1 MTDSATPFAITLDVG
16 TSLTNET
23 GSWRTRRPVYLDRL
37 PPCNNTCPAGEN
49 IQAWLYLAEEGD
61 YEGAWQEILK
71 NNPLPAVMGR
81 ACYHTCEVACNRGA
95 VDEAVGIHAVERFL
109 GDEANKQGWMP
120 KYETKSSGKKVL
132 VIGAGPAGLSC
143 AYHLTRMGHAVTVTD
158 ASEKAGG
165 MMRYGIPRYRLPS
178 EALDGDIRRIEK
190 MGVNFQMN
198 TYIEDMLKAK
208 EEGGYDAL
216 FVAIGAQR
224 PRGLDL
230 PGAGQIPILKAIDVL
245 RQMEVNAD
253 EGKPSVGSQTVVY
266 GGGNVAMDVARSAVR
281 LGAQVNVAVLENR
294 EQMPAHDFEV
304 KEALE
309 EGACLRGL
317 RTIVQME
324 KGVLA
329 LEEMALDEQGKPQPT
344 GRLESLEA
352 DTVVLAIGQE
362 VETGLVEGIDEV
374 SVRDGVVQIDEH
386 MMTGHQGLFA
396 GGDMVPSDRTMT
408 TAIGH
413 GKKAARHI
421 DAWLCDETYVA
432 PPKHELAA
440 FENLNPWYYAD
451 APKTIQPVL
460 ELIRR
465 QSGFEEVLG
474 NLDEANALYEARRC
488 LSCGNCF
495 ECDTCYGICPDNA
508 VEKLGPGKRFE
519 FKYDYCKGCGLCVA
533 ECPCGSIKMVA
544 EDI

>member
-1 MTDSATPFAITLDVG
+1 MSDLARPFAITLDVG

-23 GSWRTRRPVYLDRL
+23 GSWRTRRPVYVDRL

-81 ACYHTCEVACNRGA
+81 ACYHTCEGACNRGA

-120 KYETKSSGKKVL
+120 KYEAKPSGKKVL
-132 VIGAGPAGLSC
+132 VVGAGPAGLAC
-143 AYHLTRMGHAVTVTD
+143 AYHLTRMGHAVTIAD
-158 ASEKAGG
+158 ASDKAGG
-165 MMRYGIPRYRLPS
+165 LLRYGIPRYRLPS
-178 EALDGDIRRIEK
+178 EALDGDIKRIEK

-198 TYIEDMLKAK
+198 TYIEDLLKAR
-208 EEGGYDAL
+208 EAGGYDAL
-216 FVAIGAQR
+216 FVAIGAQLSR
-224 PRGLDL
+224 DASLPGDESIKAPLALKMLRQVEEDSTGLDL
-230 PGAGQIPILKAIDVL
+230 GRRVA
-245 RQMEVNAD
+245 
-253 EGKPSVGSQTVVY
+253 VY
-266 GGGNVAMDVARSAVR
+266 GGGNTAMDVARSAVR
-281 LGAQVNVAVLENR
+281 LGAETTIVYRRSQ
-294 EQMPAHDFEV
+294 EQMPAHDFEI

-317 RTIVQME
+317 RTIARVE
-324 KGVLA
+324 KGALA
-329 LEEMALDEQGKPQPT
+329 LEEMTLDEQGKPQPT
-344 GRLESLEA
+344 GRFESLQA

-362 VETGLVEGIDEV
+362 VETHLVEGIDGV
-374 SVRDGVVQIDEH
+374 SVRDGVVEIDEH
-386 MMTGHQGLFA
+386 MMTGHQGVFA

-408 TAIGH
+408 SAIGH
-413 GKKAARHI
+413 GKKAAHHI
-421 DAWLCDETYVA
+421 DAWLRGETYAA
-432 PPKHELAA
+432 PPKHGLAA
-440 FENLNPWYYAD
+440 FENLNAWYYAD

-508 VEKLGPGKRFE
+508 VNKLGPGKRFE

-533 ECPCGSIKMVA
+533 ECPCGAIEMVS

>member
-1 MTDSATPFAITLDVG
+1 MSAETSHPFAITLDVG

-23 GSWRTRRPVYLDRL
+23 GSWRTQRPVYVDRL

-81 ACYHTCEVACNRGA
+81 ACYHTCEGACNRGA

-120 KYETKSSGKKVL
+120 KYEAKPSGKKVL
-132 VIGAGPAGLSC
+132 VVGAGPAGLAC

-158 ASEKAGG
+158 ASDKAGG

-178 EALDGDIRRIEK
+178 EALDGDIKRIEK
-190 MGVNFQMN
+190 MGVSFQMN
-198 TYIEDMLKAK
+198 TYIEDLLKAR
-208 EEGGYDAL
+208 EAGGYDAL
-216 FVAIGAQR
+216 FVAIGAQLSR
-224 PRGLDL
+224 DASLPGDESIKAPLALKMLRQVEEDSTGLDL
-230 PGAGQIPILKAIDVL
+230 GRRVA
-245 RQMEVNAD
+245 
-253 EGKPSVGSQTVVY
+253 VY
-266 GGGNVAMDVARSAVR
+266 GGGNTAMDVARSAVR
-281 LGAQVNVAVLENR
+281 LGAETTIVYRRSQ
-294 EQMPAHDFEV
+294 EQMPAHDFEI

-317 RTIVQME
+317 RTIARVE
-324 KGVLA
+324 KGALA
-329 LEEMALDEQGKPQPT
+329 LEEMTLDEQGKPQPT
-344 GRLESLEA
+344 GRFESLQA

-374 SVRDGVVQIDEH
+374 SVLDGVIQIDEH

-408 TAIGH
+408 SAIGH
-413 GKKAARHI
+413 GKKAAHHI
-421 DAWLCDETYVA
+421 DAWLRGETYAA
-432 PPKHELAA
+432 PPKHGLAA
-440 FENLNPWYYAD
+440 FENLNAWYYAD

-508 VEKLGPGKRFE
+508 VNKLGPGKRFE

-533 ECPCGSIKMVA
+533 ECPCGAIEMVS

>member
-1 MTDSATPFAITLDVG
+1 MRDSSRPFAITLDVG
-16 TSLTNET
+16 TSLINET
-23 GSWRTRRPVYLDRL
+23 GSWRTRRPVYVDRL

-81 ACYHTCEVACNRGA
+81 ACYHTCEGACNRGA

-120 KYETKSSGKKVL
+120 KYEAKPSGKKVL
-132 VIGAGPAGLSC
+132 VVGAGPAGLAC
-143 AYHLTRMGHAVTVTD
+143 AYHLTRMGHAVTIAD
-158 ASEKAGG
+158 ASDKAGG
-165 MMRYGIPRYRLPS
+165 LLRYGIPRYRLPS
-178 EALDGDIRRIEK
+178 EALDGDIKRIEK

-198 TYIEDMLKAK
+198 TYIEDLLKAR
-208 EEGGYDAL
+208 EAGGYDAL
-216 FVAIGAQR
+216 FVAIGAQLSR
-224 PRGLDL
+224 DASLPGDESIKAPLALKMLRQVEEDSTGLDL
-230 PGAGQIPILKAIDVL
+230 GRRVA
-245 RQMEVNAD
+245 
-253 EGKPSVGSQTVVY
+253 VY
-266 GGGNVAMDVARSAVR
+266 GGGNTAMDVARSAVR
-281 LGAQVNVAVLENR
+281 LGAETTIVYRRSQ
-294 EQMPAHDFEV
+294 EQMPAHDFEI

-317 RTIVQME
+317 RTIARVE
-324 KGVLA
+324 KGALA
-329 LEEMALDEQGKPQPT
+329 LEEMTLDEQGKPQPT
-344 GRLESLEA
+344 GRFESLQA

-362 VETGLVEGIDEV
+362 VETHLVEGIDGV
-374 SVRDGVVQIDEH
+374 SVRDGVVEIDEH
-386 MMTGHQGLFA
+386 MMTGHQGVFA

-408 TAIGH
+408 SAIGH
-413 GKKAARHI
+413 GKKAAYHI
-421 DAWLCDETYVA
+421 DAWLRGKTYAA
-432 PPKHELAA
+432 PPKHDLAA

-460 ELIRR
+460 TLIRR

-508 VEKLGPGKRFE
+508 VTKLGPGKRFE

-533 ECPCGSIKMVA
+533 ECPCGAIEMVS

>member
-1 MTDSATPFAITLDVG
+1 MSDSARPFAITLDVG

-23 GSWRTRRPVYLDRL
+23 GSWRTRRPVYVDRL

-81 ACYHTCEVACNRGA
+81 ACYHTCEGACNRGA

-120 KYETKSSGKKVL
+120 KYEAKPSGKKVL
-132 VIGAGPAGLSC
+132 VVGAGPAGLAC
-143 AYHLTRMGHAVTVTD
+143 AYHLTRMGHAVTIAD
-158 ASEKAGG
+158 ASDKAGG
-165 MMRYGIPRYRLPS
+165 LLRYGIPRYRLPS
-178 EALDGDIRRIEK
+178 EALDGDIKRIEK

-198 TYIEDMLKAK
+198 TYIEDLLKAR
-208 EEGGYDAL
+208 EAGGYDAL
-216 FVAIGAQR
+216 FVAIGAQLSR
-224 PRGLDL
+224 DASLPGDESIKAPLALKMLRQVEEDSTGLDL
-230 PGAGQIPILKAIDVL
+230 GRRVA
-245 RQMEVNAD
+245 
-253 EGKPSVGSQTVVY
+253 VY
-266 GGGNVAMDVARSAVR
+266 GGGNTAMDVARSAVR
-281 LGAQVNVAVLENR
+281 LGAETTIVYRRSQ
-294 EQMPAHDFEV
+294 EQMPAHDFEI

-317 RTIVQME
+317 RTIARVE
-324 KGVLA
+324 KGALA
-329 LEEMALDEQGKPQPT
+329 LEEMTLDEQGKPQPT
-344 GRLESLEA
+344 GRFESLQA

-374 SVRDGVVQIDEH
+374 SVLDGVIQIDEH

-408 TAIGH
+408 SAIGH
-413 GKKAARHI
+413 GKKAAHHI
-421 DAWLCDETYVA
+421 DAWLRGETYAA
-432 PPKHELAA
+432 PPKHGLAA
-440 FENLNPWYYAD
+440 FENLNAWYYAD

-508 VEKLGPGKRFE
+508 VNKLGPGKRFE

-533 ECPCGSIKMVA
+533 ECPCGAIEMVS

>member
-1 MTDSATPFAITLDVG
+1 MSDSARPFAITLDVG
-16 TSLTNET
+16 TSLSNET
-23 GSWRTRRPVYLDRL
+23 GSWRTQRPVYVDRL

-81 ACYHTCEVACNRGA
+81 ACYHTCEGACNRGA

-120 KYETKSSGKKVL
+120 KYEAKPSGKKVL
-132 VIGAGPAGLSC
+132 VVGAGPAGLAC

-158 ASEKAGG
+158 ASDKAGG

-178 EALDGDIRRIEK
+178 EALDGDIKRIEK

-198 TYIEDMLKAK
+198 TYIEDLLKAR
-208 EEGGYDAL
+208 EAGGYDAL
-216 FVAIGAQR
+216 FVAIGAQLSR
-224 PRGLDL
+224 DASLPGDESIKAPLALKMLRQVEEDSTGLDL
-230 PGAGQIPILKAIDVL
+230 GRRVA
-245 RQMEVNAD
+245 
-253 EGKPSVGSQTVVY
+253 VY
-266 GGGNVAMDVARSAVR
+266 GGGNTAMDVARSAVR
-281 LGAQVNVAVLENR
+281 LGAETTIVYRRSQ
-294 EQMPAHDFEV
+294 EQMPAHDFEI

-317 RTIVQME
+317 RTIARVE
-324 KGVLA
+324 KGALA
-329 LEEMALDEQGKPQPT
+329 LEEMTLDEQGKPQPT
-344 GRLESLEA
+344 GRFESLQA

-362 VETGLVEGIDEV
+362 VETHLVEGIDGV
-374 SVRDGVVQIDEH
+374 SVRDGVVEIDEH
-386 MMTGHQGLFA
+386 MMTGHQGVFA

-408 TAIGH
+408 SAIGH
-413 GKKAARHI
+413 GKKAAHHI
-421 DAWLCDETYVA
+421 DAWLRGETYAA
-432 PPKHELAA
+432 PPKHGLAA
-440 FENLNPWYYAD
+440 FENLNAWYYAD

-508 VEKLGPGKRFE
+508 VNKLGPGKRFE

-533 ECPCGSIKMVA
+533 ECPCGAIEMVS

>member
-1 MTDSATPFAITLDVG
+1 
-16 TSLTNET
+16 
-23 GSWRTRRPVYLDRL
+23 
-37 PPCNNTCPAGEN
+37 
-49 IQAWLYLAEEGD
+49 
-61 YEGAWQEILK
+61 
-71 NNPLPAVMGR
+71 
-81 ACYHTCEVACNRGA
+81 
-95 VDEAVGIHAVERFL
+95 
-109 GDEANKQGWMP
+109 
-120 KYETKSSGKKVL
+120 
-132 VIGAGPAGLSC
+132 
-143 AYHLTRMGHAVTVTD
+143 
-158 ASEKAGG
+158 
-165 MMRYGIPRYRLPS
+165 
-178 EALDGDIRRIEK
+178 
-190 MGVNFQMN
+190 
-198 TYIEDMLKAK
+198 MLKAK

-216 FVAIGAQR
+216 FVAIGAQLSR
-224 PRGLDL
+224 EAVLPGDESVKAPLALKMLRQVEEDPTSLDL
-230 PGAGQIPILKAIDVL
+230 GRRVA
-245 RQMEVNAD
+245 
-253 EGKPSVGSQTVVY
+253 VY
-266 GGGNVAMDVARSAVR
+266 GGGNTAMDVARSAVR
-281 LGAQVNVAVLENR
+281 LGVDTTIVYRRSQ

>member
-1 MTDSATPFAITLDVG
+1 MSDSARPFAITLDVG
-16 TSLTNET
+16 TSLNNET
-23 GSWRTRRPVYLDRL
+23 GSWRTRRPVYVDRL

-81 ACYHTCEVACNRGA
+81 ACYHTCEGACNRGA

-120 KYETKSSGKKVL
+120 KYEAKPSGKKVL
-132 VIGAGPAGLSC
+132 VVGAGPAGLAC
-143 AYHLTRMGHAVTVTD
+143 AYHLTRMGHAVTIAD
-158 ASEKAGG
+158 ASDKAGG
-165 MMRYGIPRYRLPS
+165 LLRYGIPRYRLPS
-178 EALDGDIRRIEK
+178 EALDGDIKRIEK

-198 TYIEDMLKAK
+198 TYIEDLLKAR
-208 EEGGYDAL
+208 EAGGYDAL
-216 FVAIGAQR
+216 FVAIGAQLSR
-224 PRGLDL
+224 DASLPGDESIKAPLALKMLRQVEEDSTGLDL
-230 PGAGQIPILKAIDVL
+230 GRRVA
-245 RQMEVNAD
+245 
-253 EGKPSVGSQTVVY
+253 VY
-266 GGGNVAMDVARSAVR
+266 GGGNTAMDVARSAVR
-281 LGAQVNVAVLENR
+281 LGAETTIVYRRSQ
-294 EQMPAHDFEV
+294 EQMPAHDFEI

-317 RTIVQME
+317 RTIARVE
-324 KGVLA
+324 KGALA
-329 LEEMALDEQGKPQPT
+329 LEEMTLDEQGKPQPT
-344 GRLESLEA
+344 GRFESLQA

-362 VETGLVEGIDEV
+362 VETHLVEGIDGV
-374 SVRDGVVQIDEH
+374 SVRDGVVEIDEH
-386 MMTGHQGLFA
+386 MMTGHQGVFA

-408 TAIGH
+408 SAIGH
-413 GKKAARHI
+413 GKKAAHHI
-421 DAWLCDETYVA
+421 DAWLRGETYAA
-432 PPKHELAA
+432 PPKHGLAA
-440 FENLNPWYYAD
+440 FENLNAWYYAD

-508 VEKLGPGKRFE
+508 VNKLGPGKRFE

-533 ECPCGSIKMVA
+533 ECPCGAIEMVS

>member
-1 MTDSATPFAITLDVG
+1 MSDLARPFAITLDVG

-23 GSWRTRRPVYLDRL
+23 GSWRTRRPVYVDRL

-81 ACYHTCEVACNRGA
+81 ACYHTCEGACNRGA

-120 KYETKSSGKKVL
+120 KYEAKPSGKKVL
-132 VIGAGPAGLSC
+132 VVGAGPAGLAC
-143 AYHLTRMGHAVTVTD
+143 AYHLTRMGHAVTIAD
-158 ASEKAGG
+158 ASDKAGG
-165 MMRYGIPRYRLPS
+165 LLRYGIPRYRLPS
-178 EALDGDIRRIEK
+178 EALDGDIKRIEK

-198 TYIEDMLKAK
+198 TYIEDLLKAR
-208 EEGGYDAL
+208 EAGGYDAL
-216 FVAIGAQR
+216 FVAIGAQLSR
-224 PRGLDL
+224 DASLPGDESIKAPLALKMLRQVEEDSTGLDL
-230 PGAGQIPILKAIDVL
+230 GRRVA
-245 RQMEVNAD
+245 
-253 EGKPSVGSQTVVY
+253 VY
-266 GGGNVAMDVARSAVR
+266 GGGNTAMDVARSAVR
-281 LGAQVNVAVLENR
+281 LGAETTIVYRRSQ
-294 EQMPAHDFEV
+294 EQMPAHDFEI

-317 RTIVQME
+317 RTIARVE
-324 KGVLA
+324 KGALA
-329 LEEMALDEQGKPQPT
+329 LEEMTLDEQGKPQPT
-344 GRLESLEA
+344 GRFESLQA

-362 VETGLVEGIDEV
+362 VETHLVEGIDGV
-374 SVRDGVVQIDEH
+374 SVRDGVVEIDEH
-386 MMTGHQGLFA
+386 MMTGHQGVFA

-408 TAIGH
+408 SAIGH
-413 GKKAARHI
+413 GKKAAHHI
-421 DAWLCDETYVA
+421 DAWLRGETYAA
-432 PPKHELAA
+432 PPKHGLAA
-440 FENLNPWYYAD
+440 FENLNAWYYAD

-508 VEKLGPGKRFE
+508 VNKLGPGKHFE

-533 ECPCGSIKMVA
+533 ECPCGSIEMVS

>member
-143 AYHLTRMGHAVTVTD
+143 AYHLTRMGHAVTIAD
-158 ASEKAGG
+158 ASDKAGG
-165 MMRYGIPRYRLPS
+165 LLRYGIPRYRLPS
-178 EALDGDIRRIEK
+178 EALDGDIKRIEK

-198 TYIEDMLKAK
+198 TYIEDLLKAR
-208 EEGGYDAL
+208 EAGGYDAL
-216 FVAIGAQR
+216 FVAIGAQLSR
-224 PRGLDL
+224 DASLPGDESIKAPLALKMLRQVEEDSTGLDL
-230 PGAGQIPILKAIDVL
+230 GRRVA
-245 RQMEVNAD
+245 
-253 EGKPSVGSQTVVY
+253 VY
-266 GGGNVAMDVARSAVR
+266 GGGNTAMDVARSAVR
-281 LGAQVNVAVLENR
+281 LGAETTIVYRRSQ
-294 EQMPAHDFEV
+294 EQMPAHDFEI

-317 RTIVQME
+317 RTIARVE
-324 KGVLA
+324 KGALA

-344 GRLESLEA
+344 GRFESLQA

-362 VETGLVEGIDEV
+362 VETGLVEGIEGV
-374 SVRDGVVQIDEH
+374 SVLDGVIQIDEH

-408 TAIGH
+408 SAIGH

-421 DAWLCDETYVA
+421 DAWLRGETYVA
-432 PPKHELAA
+432 PPKHSLAA
-440 FENLNPWYYAD
+440 FENLNAWYYAD

-508 VEKLGPGKRFE
+508 VNKLGPGKRFE

-533 ECPCGSIKMVA
+533 ECPCGAIEMVS

>member
-1 MTDSATPFAITLDVG
+1 MSDLARPFAITLDVG

-23 GSWRTRRPVYLDRL
+23 GSWRTRRPVYVDRL

-81 ACYHTCEVACNRGA
+81 ACYHTCEGACNRGA

-120 KYETKSSGKKVL
+120 KYEAKPSGKKVL
-132 VIGAGPAGLSC
+132 VVGAGPAGLAC
-143 AYHLTRMGHAVTVTD
+143 AYHLTRMGHAVTIAD
-158 ASEKAGG
+158 ASDKAGG
-165 MMRYGIPRYRLPS
+165 LLRYGIPRYRLPS
-178 EALDGDIRRIEK
+178 EALDGDIKRIEK
-190 MGVNFQMN
+190 MGVSFQMN
-198 TYIEDMLKAK
+198 TYIEDLLKAR
-208 EEGGYDAL
+208 EAGGYDAL
-216 FVAIGAQR
+216 FVAIGAQLSR
-224 PRGLDL
+224 DASLPGDESIKAPLALKMLRQVEEDSTGLDL
-230 PGAGQIPILKAIDVL
+230 GRRVA
-245 RQMEVNAD
+245 
-253 EGKPSVGSQTVVY
+253 VY
-266 GGGNVAMDVARSAVR
+266 GGGNTAMDVARSAVR
-281 LGAQVNVAVLENR
+281 LGAETTIVYRRSQ
-294 EQMPAHDFEV
+294 EQMPAHDFEI

-317 RTIVQME
+317 RTIARVE
-324 KGVLA
+324 KGALA
-329 LEEMALDEQGKPQPT
+329 LEEMTLDEQGKPQPT
-344 GRLESLEA
+344 GRFESLQA

-362 VETGLVEGIDEV
+362 VETHLVEGIDGV
-374 SVRDGVVQIDEH
+374 SVRDGVVEIDEH
-386 MMTGHQGLFA
+386 MMTGHQGVFA

-408 TAIGH
+408 SAIGH
-413 GKKAARHI
+413 GKKAAHHI
-421 DAWLCDETYVA
+421 DAWLRGETYAA
-432 PPKHELAA
+432 PPKHGLAA
-440 FENLNPWYYAD
+440 FENLNAWYYAD

-508 VEKLGPGKRFE
+508 VNKLGPGKRFE

-533 ECPCGSIKMVA
+533 ECPCGAIEMVS

>member
-1 MTDSATPFAITLDVG
+1 MSDLARPFAITLDVG

-23 GSWRTRRPVYLDRL
+23 GSWRTRRPVYVDRL

-81 ACYHTCEVACNRGA
+81 ACYHTCEGACNRGA

-120 KYETKSSGKKVL
+120 KYEAKPSGKKVL
-132 VIGAGPAGLSC
+132 VVGAGPAGLAC
-143 AYHLTRMGHAVTVTD
+143 AYHLTRMGHAVTIAD
-158 ASEKAGG
+158 ASDKAGG
-165 MMRYGIPRYRLPS
+165 LLRYGIPRYRLPN
-178 EALDGDIRRIEK
+178 EVLDGDIKRIEK

-208 EEGGYDAL
+208 EDGGYDAL
-216 FVAIGAQR
+216 FVAVGAQLSR
-224 PRGLDL
+224 DAALPGDGTVNTPLALKMLRQVEEDPTGLDL
-230 PGAGQIPILKAIDVL
+230 GRRVA
-245 RQMEVNAD
+245 
-253 EGKPSVGSQTVVY
+253 VY
-266 GGGNVAMDVARSAVR
+266 GGGNTAMDVARSAVR
-281 LGAQVNVAVLENR
+281 LSADTTIVYRRSQ

-309 EGACLRGL
+309 EGCQIQPL
-317 RTIVQME
+317 RTIVRVE
-324 KGVLA
+324 KGALT
-329 LEEMALDEQGKPQPT
+329 LEEMALDTQGKPQPT
-344 GRLESLEA
+344 GRFESLQA

-362 VETGLVEGIDEV
+362 VETHLVEGIDGV
-374 SVRDGVVQIDEH
+374 SVRDGVVEVDEH

-408 TAIGH
+408 SAIGH
-413 GKKAARHI
+413 GKKAAHHI
-421 DAWLCDETYVA
+421 DAWLRGETYAA
-432 PPKHELAA
+432 PPKHGLAA
-440 FENLNPWYYAD
+440 FENLNAWYYAD

-508 VEKLGPGKRFE
+508 VNKLGPGKRFE

-533 ECPCGSIKMVA
+533 ECPCGAIEMVS

>member
-1 MTDSATPFAITLDVG
+1 MSAETSHPFAITLDVG

-23 GSWRTRRPVYLDRL
+23 GSWRTQRPVYVDRL

-81 ACYHTCEVACNRGA
+81 ACYHTCEGACNRGA

-120 KYETKSSGKKVL
+120 KYEAKPSGKKVL
-132 VIGAGPAGLSC
+132 VVGAGPAGLAC

-158 ASEKAGG
+158 ASDKAGG

-178 EALDGDIRRIEK
+178 EALDGDIKRIEK
-190 MGVNFQMN
+190 MGVSFQMN
-198 TYIEDMLKAK
+198 TYIEDLLKAR
-208 EEGGYDAL
+208 EAGGYDAL
-216 FVAIGAQR
+216 FVAIGAQLSR
-224 PRGLDL
+224 DASLPGDESIKAPLALKMLRQVEEDSTGLDL
-230 PGAGQIPILKAIDVL
+230 GRRVA
-245 RQMEVNAD
+245 
-253 EGKPSVGSQTVVY
+253 VY
-266 GGGNVAMDVARSAVR
+266 GGGNTAMDVARSAVR
-281 LGAQVNVAVLENR
+281 LGAETTIVYRRSQ
-294 EQMPAHDFEV
+294 EQMPAHDFEI

-317 RTIVQME
+317 RTIARVE
-324 KGVLA
+324 KGALA
-329 LEEMALDEQGKPQPT
+329 LEEMTLDEQGKPQPT
-344 GRLESLEA
+344 GRFESLQA

-362 VETGLVEGIDEV
+362 VETHLVEGIDGV
-374 SVRDGVVQIDEH
+374 SVRDGVVEIDEH

-408 TAIGH
+408 SAIGH
-413 GKKAARHI
+413 GKKAAHHI
-421 DAWLCDETYVA
+421 DAWLRGETYAA
-432 PPKHELAA
+432 PPKHGLAA
-440 FENLNPWYYAD
+440 FENLNAWYYAD

-508 VEKLGPGKRFE
+508 VNKLGPGKRFE

-533 ECPCGSIKMVA
+533 ECPCGAIEMVS

>member
-120 KYETKSSGKKVL
+120 KYEAKPSGKKIL
-132 VIGAGPAGLSC
+132 VVGAGPAGLSC

-198 TYIEDMLKAK
+198 TYIEDMLKAR

-216 FVAIGAQR
+216 FVAIGAQLSR
-224 PRGLDL
+224 EAPLPGDESVKAPLALKMLRQVEEDPTGLDL
-230 PGAGQIPILKAIDVL
+230 GRRVA
-245 RQMEVNAD
+245 
-253 EGKPSVGSQTVVY
+253 VY
-266 GGGNVAMDVARSAVR
+266 GGGNTAMDVARSAVR
-281 LGAQVNVAVLENR
+281 LGIDTTIVYRRSQ
-294 EQMPAHDFEV
+294 EQMPAHDFEI

-309 EGACLRGL
+309 EGCQIQPL
-317 RTIVQME
+317 RTIARVE
-324 KGVLA
+324 KGALV

-344 GRLESLEA
+344 GRLESLEV

-362 VETGLVEGIDEV
+362 VETHLVEGIDGV
-374 SVRDGVVQIDEH
+374 SVRDGVVEIDEH

-432 PPKHELAA
+432 PPKHDLAA

>member
-1 MTDSATPFAITLDVG
+1 M
-16 TSLTNET
+16 
-23 GSWRTRRPVYLDRL
+23 
-37 PPCNNTCPAGEN
+37 
-49 IQAWLYLAEEGD
+49 
-61 YEGAWQEILK
+61 
-71 NNPLPAVMGR
+71 PAVMGR
-81 ACYHTCEVACNRGA
+81 ACYHTCEGACNRGA

-109 GDEANKQGWMP
+109 GDLANKHGWMP
-120 KYETKSSGKKVL
+120 DYEAEPSGKKIL
-132 VIGAGPAGLSC
+132 VIGAGPAGLAC
-143 AYHLTRMGHAVTVTD
+143 AYHLTRMGHAVTIAD
-158 ASEKAGG
+158 ASDKAGG
-165 MMRYGIPRYRLPS
+165 LLRYGIPRYRLPN
-178 EALDGDIRRIEK
+178 EVLDGDIKRIEK
-190 MGVNFQMN
+190 MGVSFQMN

-208 EEGGYDAL
+208 EDGGYDAL
-216 FVAIGAQR
+216 FVAVGAQLSR
-224 PRGLDL
+224 DAALPGDGTVNTPLALKMLRQVEEDPTGLDL
-230 PGAGQIPILKAIDVL
+230 GRRVA
-245 RQMEVNAD
+245 
-253 EGKPSVGSQTVVY
+253 VY
-266 GGGNVAMDVARSAVR
+266 GGGNTAMDVARSAVR
-281 LGAQVNVAVLENR
+281 LSADTTIVYRRSQ

-309 EGACLRGL
+309 EGCQIQPL
-317 RTIVQME
+317 RTIVRVE
-324 KGVLA
+324 KGALT
-329 LEEMALDEQGKPQPT
+329 LEEMALDTQGKPQPT
-344 GRLESLEA
+344 GRFESLQA

-362 VETGLVEGIDEV
+362 VETHLVEGIDGV
-374 SVRDGVVQIDEH
+374 SVRDGVVEVDEH

-408 TAIGH
+408 SAIGH

-421 DAWLCDETYVA
+421 DAWLRDETYAA
-432 PPKHELAA
+432 PPKHDLAA

-460 ELIRR
+460 TLIRR

-508 VEKLGPGKRFE
+508 VIKLGPGKHFE

-533 ECPCGSIKMVA
+533 ECPCGSIEMVS

>member
-1 MTDSATPFAITLDVG
+1 
-16 TSLTNET
+16 
-23 GSWRTRRPVYLDRL
+23 
-37 PPCNNTCPAGEN
+37 
-49 IQAWLYLAEEGD
+49 
-61 YEGAWQEILK
+61 
-71 NNPLPAVMGR
+71 
-81 ACYHTCEVACNRGA
+81 
-95 VDEAVGIHAVERFL
+95 
-109 GDEANKQGWMP
+109 
-120 KYETKSSGKKVL
+120 
-132 VIGAGPAGLSC
+132 
-143 AYHLTRMGHAVTVTD
+143 
-158 ASEKAGG
+158 
-165 MMRYGIPRYRLPS
+165 
-178 EALDGDIRRIEK
+178 

-198 TYIEDMLKAK
+198 TYIEDMLKAR

-216 FVAIGAQR
+216 FVAIGAQLSR
-224 PRGLDL
+224 EAPLPGDESVKAPLALKMLRQVEEDPTGLDL
-230 PGAGQIPILKAIDVL
+230 GRRVA
-245 RQMEVNAD
+245 
-253 EGKPSVGSQTVVY
+253 VY
-266 GGGNVAMDVARSAVR
+266 GGGNTAMDVARSAVR
-281 LGAQVNVAVLENR
+281 LGAAVQMVVLESR

-304 KEALE
+304 KEAFE
-309 EGACLRGL
+309 EGCQIQPL
-317 RTIVQME
+317 RTITRVE
-324 KGVLA
+324 KGALV

-344 GRLESLEA
+344 GRLESLEV

-374 SVRDGVVQIDEH
+374 SVRDGVVEIDEH

-432 PPKHELAA
+432 PPKHDLAA

>member
-1 MTDSATPFAITLDVG
+1 MSAETSHPFAITLDVG

-23 GSWRTRRPVYLDRL
+23 GSWRTRRPVYVDRL

-81 ACYHTCEVACNRGA
+81 ACYHTCEGACNRGA

-120 KYETKSSGKKVL
+120 KYEAKPSGKKVL
-132 VIGAGPAGLSC
+132 VVGAGPAGLAC
-143 AYHLTRMGHAVTVTD
+143 AYHLTRMGHAVTIAD
-158 ASEKAGG
+158 ASDKAGG
-165 MMRYGIPRYRLPS
+165 LLRYGIPRYRLPN
-178 EALDGDIRRIEK
+178 EVLDGDIKRIEK
-190 MGVNFQMN
+190 MGVSFQMN
-198 TYIEDMLKAK
+198 TYIEDLLKAR
-208 EEGGYDAL
+208 EDGGYDAL
-216 FVAIGAQR
+216 FVAIGAQLSR
-224 PRGLDL
+224 DVSLPGDESVKAPLALKMLRQVEEDPTGLDL
-230 PGAGQIPILKAIDVL
+230 GRRVA
-245 RQMEVNAD
+245 
-253 EGKPSVGSQTVVY
+253 VY
-266 GGGNVAMDVARSAVR
+266 GGGNTAMDVARSAVR
-281 LGAQVNVAVLENR
+281 LGAETTIVYRRSQ

-309 EGACLRGL
+309 EGACLCGL
-317 RTIVQME
+317 RTIARVE
-324 KGVLA
+324 KGALA
-329 LEEMALDEQGKPQPT
+329 LEEMALDTQGKPQPT
-344 GRLESLEA
+344 GRFESLQA

-362 VETGLVEGIDEV
+362 VETHLVDGIDGV
-374 SVRDGVVQIDEH
+374 SVLDGVIQIDEH

-421 DAWLCDETYVA
+421 DAWLRDETYAA
-432 PPKHELAA
+432 PSKHDLAA

-460 ELIRR
+460 TLIRR

-508 VEKLGPGKRFE
+508 VTKLGSGKRFE

-533 ECPCGSIKMVA
+533 ECPCGAIEMVS

>member
-109 GDEANKQGWMP
+109 GGGANKQGWMP

-216 FVAIGAQR
+216 FVAIGAQLSR
-224 PRGLDL
+224 EAVLPGDESVKAPLALKMLRQVEEDPTSLDL
-230 PGAGQIPILKAIDVL
+230 GRRVA
-245 RQMEVNAD
+245 
-253 EGKPSVGSQTVVY
+253 VY
-266 GGGNVAMDVARSAVR
+266 GGGNTAMDVARSAVR
-281 LGAQVNVAVLENR
+281 LGVDTTIVYRRSQ

-324 KGVLA
+324 KGALA

>member
-1 MTDSATPFAITLDVG
+1 MGETSRPFAITLDVG

-23 GSWRTRRPVYLDRL
+23 GSWRTRRPVYVDRL

-71 NNPLPAVMGR
+71 HNPMPAVMGR
-81 ACYHTCEVACNRGA
+81 ACYHTCEGACNRGA
-95 VDEAVGIHAVERFL
+95 MDEAVGIHAVERFL
-109 GDEANKQGWMP
+109 GDLANKHSWMP
-120 KYETKSSGKKVL
+120 DYEAEPSGKKVL
-132 VIGAGPAGLSC
+132 VIGAGPAGLAC
-143 AYHLTRMGHAVTVTD
+143 AYHLTRMGHAVTIAD
-158 ASEKAGG
+158 ASDKAGG
-165 MMRYGIPRYRLPS
+165 LLRYGIPRYRLPN
-178 EALDGDIRRIEK
+178 EVLDGDIKRIEK
-190 MGVNFQMN
+190 MGVSFQMN
-198 TYIEDMLKAK
+198 TYIEDLLKAK
-208 EEGGYDAL
+208 ETGGYDAL
-216 FVAIGAQR
+216 FVAIGAQLSR
-224 PRGLDL
+224 DASLPGDESVKAPLALKMLRQVEEDPTGLDL
-230 PGAGQIPILKAIDVL
+230 GRRVA
-245 RQMEVNAD
+245 
-253 EGKPSVGSQTVVY
+253 VY
-266 GGGNVAMDVARSAVR
+266 GGGNTAMDVARSAVR
-281 LGAQVNVAVLENR
+281 LGADTTIVYRRSQ

-309 EGACLRGL
+309 EGCQIQPLRAIKNAIDQ
-317 RTIVQME
+317 TISLV
-324 KGVLA
+324 
-329 LEEMALDEQGKPQPT
+329 EMALDTQGKPQPT
-344 GRLESLEA
+344 GRFESLQA

-362 VETGLVEGIDEV
+362 VETHLVEGIDGV
-374 SVRDGVVQIDEH
+374 SVRDGVVEVDQH

-408 TAIGH
+408 SAIGH

-421 DAWLCDETYVA
+421 DAWLRDETYAA
-432 PPKHELAA
+432 PAKHDLAA

-460 ELIRR
+460 TLIRR

-508 VEKLGPGKRFE
+508 VTKLGPGKRFE

-533 ECPCGSIKMVA
+533 ECPCGAIEMVS

>member
-1 MTDSATPFAITLDVG
+1 MRDSSRPFAITLDVG
-16 TSLTNET
+16 TSLINET
-23 GSWRTRRPVYLDRL
+23 GSWRTRRPVYVDRL

-71 NNPLPAVMGR
+71 HNPMPAVMGR
-81 ACYHTCEVACNRGA
+81 ACYHTCEGACNRGA

-109 GDEANKQGWMP
+109 GDLANKHGWMP
-120 KYETKSSGKKVL
+120 DYEAEPSGKKIL
-132 VIGAGPAGLSC
+132 VIGAGPAGLAC
-143 AYHLTRMGHAVTVTD
+143 AYHLTRMGHAVTIAD
-158 ASEKAGG
+158 ASDKAGG
-165 MMRYGIPRYRLPS
+165 MMRYGIPRYRLPN

-190 MGVNFQMN
+190 MGVSFQMN
-198 TYIEDMLKAK
+198 TYIEDLLKAK
-208 EEGGYDAL
+208 ETGGYDAL
-216 FVAIGAQR
+216 FVAIGAQLSR
-224 PRGLDL
+224 DAPLPGDESVKAPLALKMLRQVEEDPTGLDL
-230 PGAGQIPILKAIDVL
+230 GRRVA
-245 RQMEVNAD
+245 
-253 EGKPSVGSQTVVY
+253 VY
-266 GGGNVAMDVARSAVR
+266 GGGNTAMDVARSAVR
-281 LGAQVNVAVLENR
+281 LGAETTIVYRRSQ

-317 RTIVQME
+317 RTIARVE
-324 KGVLA
+324 KGALA

-344 GRLESLEA
+344 GRFESLQA

-362 VETGLVEGIDEV
+362 VETGLVEGIDGV
-374 SVRDGVVQIDEH
+374 SVLDGVIQIDEH

-408 TAIGH
+408 SAIGH
-413 GKKAARHI
+413 GKKAAHHI
-421 DAWLCDETYVA
+421 DAWLRGETYVA
-432 PPKHELAA
+432 PPKHSLAA
-440 FENLNPWYYAD
+440 FENLNAWYYAD

-508 VEKLGPGKRFE
+508 VNKLGPGKRFE

-533 ECPCGSIKMVA
+533 ECPCGAIEMVS